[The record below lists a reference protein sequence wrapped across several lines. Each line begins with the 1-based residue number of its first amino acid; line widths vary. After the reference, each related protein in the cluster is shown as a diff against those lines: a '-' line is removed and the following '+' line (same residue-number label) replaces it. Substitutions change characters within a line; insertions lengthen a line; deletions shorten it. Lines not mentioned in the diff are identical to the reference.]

1 MQEKRQLAQTE
12 SAQHGS
18 VFVFESRRDC
28 LREVLPC
35 VPSTTSTHTALLQEG
50 LGRDSLQFS
59 LEQEAF

>member
-12 SAQHGS
+12 RAQHGS

-35 VPSTTSTHTALLQEG
+35 MPSTTSTHTALLQEG
-50 LGRDSLQFS
+50 L
-59 LEQEAF
+59 